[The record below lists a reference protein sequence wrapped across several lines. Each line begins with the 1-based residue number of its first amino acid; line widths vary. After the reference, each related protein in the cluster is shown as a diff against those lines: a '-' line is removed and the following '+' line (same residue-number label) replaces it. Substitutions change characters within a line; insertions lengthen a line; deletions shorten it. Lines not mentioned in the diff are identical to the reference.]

1 MAKVTG
7 PLMSMDAR
15 GKLANAI
22 VFIGW
27 RGIQDVRKWVKPANP
42 RTEAQVAQRNRFTQ
56 AVDKYHELTPTDKQ
70 AWETKASGKPY
81 SGFNLFVSR
90 VVKTL
95 VAGKTWQL
103 IKDVKAENITS
114 SSADI
119 TGYTDNAELV
129 RVEYGTS
136 PGVYTAYADE
146 PSGRSA
152 AGTFTVSLSG
162 LSSGT
167 TYYYRVIT
175 QTTDGVWGETGE
187 YSFTTSSS

>member
-27 RGIQDVRKWVKPANP
+27 RGIQDVRRWVKPANP
-42 RTEAQVAQRNRFTQ
+42 RTTKQVEQRNRFTQ

-129 RVEYGTS
+129 RVEYGTN

-146 PSGRSA
+146 PSGRTE

-162 LSSGT
+162 LASGT

-175 QTTDGVWGETGE
+175 QTPDGVWGETGE
-187 YSFTTSSS
+187 YSFTTSG

>member
-27 RGIQDVRKWVKPANP
+27 RGIQDVRRWVKPANP
-42 RTEAQVAQRNRFTQ
+42 RTTKQVEQRNRFTQ
-56 AVDKYHELTPTDKQ
+56 AVDKYHELTPTDKA

-119 TGYTDNAELV
+119 TGYTDNAQLV
-129 RVEYGTS
+129 RVEYGTN

-146 PSGRSA
+146 PSGRTE

-162 LSSGT
+162 LASGT

-187 YSFTTSSS
+187 YSFTTSG

>member
-27 RGIQDVRKWVKPANP
+27 RGIQDVRRWVKPANP
-42 RTEAQVAQRNRFTQ
+42 RTDAQVAQRNRFTQ
-56 AVDKYHELTPTDKQ
+56 AVDKYHELTPGDKQ

-114 SSADI
+114 NSADI

-129 RVEYGTS
+129 RVEYGTN

-175 QTTDGVWGETGE
+175 QTPDGVWGETGE
-187 YSFTTSSS
+187 YSFTTAS

>member
-27 RGIQDVRKWVKPANP
+27 RGIQDVRRWVKPANP
-42 RTEAQVAQRNRFTQ
+42 RTTKQVEQRNRFTQ

-129 RVEYGTS
+129 RVEYGTN

-146 PSGRSA
+146 EAGRSE

-162 LSSGT
+162 LASGT

-175 QTTDGVWGETGE
+175 QTPDGVWGETGE
-187 YSFTTSSS
+187 YSFTTSG

>member
-15 GKLANAI
+15 GKLANSI
-22 VFIGW
+22 VYIGW
-27 RGIQDVRKWVKPANP
+27 RGIQDVRRWVKPANP
-42 RTEAQVAQRNRFTQ
+42 RTTKQVEQRNRFTQ

-129 RVEYGTS
+129 RVEYGTN

-146 PSGRSA
+146 PSGRTE

-162 LSSGT
+162 LASGT

-175 QTTDGVWGETGE
+175 QTPDGVWGETGE
-187 YSFTTSSS
+187 YSFTTSG

>member
-27 RGIQDVRKWVKPANP
+27 RGIQDVRRWVKPANP
-42 RTEAQVAQRNRFTQ
+42 RTANQVAQRNRFTQ

-129 RVEYGTS
+129 RVEYGTN

-146 PSGRSA
+146 PSGRTE

-162 LSSGT
+162 LASGT

-175 QTTDGVWGETGE
+175 QTPDGVWGETGE
-187 YSFTTSSS
+187 YSFTTSG

>member
-27 RGIQDVRKWVKPANP
+27 RGIQDVRRWVKPANP
-42 RTEAQVAQRNRFTQ
+42 RTTKQVEQRNRFTQ
-56 AVDKYHELTPTDKQ
+56 AVDKYHELTPTDKA

-129 RVEYGTS
+129 RVEYGTN

-146 PSGRSA
+146 PSGRTE

-162 LSSGT
+162 LASGT

-175 QTTDGVWGETGE
+175 KTTDGVWGETGE
-187 YSFTTSSS
+187 YSFTTSG